1 MTDTITITGTV
12 GTDPRHLIT
21 GAGLAI
27 TSFRLAS
34 TLRRFDRTQNRWV
47 DGDTNWYTV
56 TTFRQLAFNTV
67 ASIKRGERVVVVGRV
82 RIRDWQT
89 NDKSGT
95 NVDVE
100 ADAVGHDL
108 TWGTTQYTR
117 VLVASAQAGESVESG
132 DSAARS
138 DDADADADADAD
150 EFPSQ
155 DSVAGAS
162 IKSAPSI
169 VAATSFDDLVAG
181 DREHDRQHK
190 ETVPF

>member
-108 TWGTTQYTR
+108 TWGTTRYTR
-117 VLVASAQAGESVESG
+117 VQVASSQAGESVESG
-132 DSAARS
+132 DPPARS
-138 DDADADADADAD
+138 DDAD
-150 EFPSQ
+150 EFPS
-155 DSVAGAS
+155 GAS
-162 IKSAPSI
+162 ADESSIESSPSI

-181 DREHDRQHK
+181 DREHR